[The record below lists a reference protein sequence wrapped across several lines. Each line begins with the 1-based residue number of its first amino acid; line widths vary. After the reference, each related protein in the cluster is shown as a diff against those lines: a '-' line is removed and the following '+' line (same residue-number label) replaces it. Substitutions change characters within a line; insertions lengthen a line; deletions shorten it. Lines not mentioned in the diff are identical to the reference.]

1 MEQERA
7 NDAALAARVRGG
19 DARAL
24 ELLYH
29 RHVVAC
35 TATARRVV
43 LNPHV
48 AEEVVQDVFLRFWKA
63 PDRFDE
69 TRGSLRGFLVTSTQN
84 GAIDV
89 LRSDRTRR
97 LRDERH
103 ARAQTTVADT
113 VEEALR
119 RRDSEAVRNAV
130 LRLSD
135 DERAAVVLAYYGA
148 YSYREV
154 ARLLGLPEGTVKT
167 RIRNGLRRMQHM
179 LRAETVA
186 A

>member
-1 MEQERA
+1 MTEERST
-7 NDAALAARVRGG
+7 DAALVTRVRAG

-24 ELLYH
+24 ETLYR
-29 RHVVAC
+29 RHVAAC

-48 AEEVVQDVFLRFWKA
+48 AEEVVQDVFLRYWKA
-63 PDRFDE
+63 PERFDE
-69 TRGSLRGFLVTSTQN
+69 ARGSLRGFLVTSAQN

-97 LRDERH
+97 VRDDRH
-103 ARAQTTVADT
+103 GRAQTTVTDT
-113 VEEALR
+113 VDEALR
-119 RRDSEAVRNAV
+119 RRDSAAVRSAV
-130 LRLSD
+130 LRLND
-135 DERAAVVLAYYGA
+135 QERAAVVLAYFGG

-154 ARLLGLPEGTVKT
+154 ARLVGLPEGTVKT
-167 RIRNGLRRMQHM
+167 RIRNGLRRLQHM
-179 LRAETVA
+179 LRAETIA

>member
-1 MEQERA
+1 MSEERVD
-7 NDAALAARVRGG
+7 DAVLVARVRDR

-24 ELLYH
+24 EPLYH
-29 RHVVAC
+29 RHVAAC

-63 PDRFDE
+63 PERYDE
-69 TRGSLRGFLVTSTQN
+69 ARGSLRSFLVANTQN
-84 GAIDV
+84 AAIDV
-89 LRSDRTRR
+89 LRADRTRR
-97 LRDERH
+97 ARDERH
-103 ARAQTTVADT
+103 GRSQARPVDT
-113 VEEALR
+113 VEEVLR
-119 RRDSEAVRNAV
+119 RRDSEAVRCAV
-130 LRLSD
+130 LQLND
-135 DERAAVVLAYYGA
+135 HERAAVVLAYYGG

-154 ARLLGLPEGTVKT
+154 AQLLNLPEGTVKT

-179 LRAETVA
+179 LRAETIA